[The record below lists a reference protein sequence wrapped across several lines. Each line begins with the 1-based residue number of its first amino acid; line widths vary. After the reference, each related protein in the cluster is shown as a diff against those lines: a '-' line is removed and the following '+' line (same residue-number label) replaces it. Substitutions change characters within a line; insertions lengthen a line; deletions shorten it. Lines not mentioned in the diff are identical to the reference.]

1 MDPAAADGH
10 IGGQP
15 HARKRRDYVR
25 NFGPRLQEVED
36 APRPNVRGERANREG
51 VAVGAQLTAV
61 RTAARPGAHT
71 TVEAPCD
78 LQEVPGPSALTT
90 VEAPPNLP
98 EVLCRLCVGCSALA
112 IHHVTGEPGYVT
124 VAPGQVVEVLYI
136 GFKPGEEG
144 WLYVQAPT
152 GLGWLHADSVEK
164 IPPPPARRCPH
175 VVLHPRP

>member
-1 MDPAAADGH
+1 M
-10 IGGQP
+10 
-15 HARKRRDYVR
+15 
-25 NFGPRLQEVED
+25 ED

-144 WLYVQAPT
+144 WLYVQAPA
-152 GLGWLHADSVEK
+152 GLGWLHADSAEAIPVEAMPVIHTK
-164 IPPPPARRCPH
+164 ADNEVKVP
-175 VVLHPRP
+175 VGLLSEMD